1 MSHHAPTPL
10 CADGPA
16 LSPIVAGAWRLHSWG
31 WTPQERL
38 CWIEQCVEVGV
49 TSFDHAAAYG
59 RYTAESLFGEALAIA
74 PGLRS
79 KLQLVSKC
87 GIQLVSPHR
96 PGNRIQHYDTSATHI
111 VASAENSLR
120 ELHTDHLDLLLIHRP
135 DALLNADE
143 VAQAFEQLRSAGKVL
158 HFGVSN
164 FTPSQFALLDSR
176 ATLATNQIELSP
188 LALDAL
194 HDGTLDQAQQ
204 LGRRPMIWS
213 PVAGGRL
220 FTREDERSRRVRN
233 ALTGI
238 AERLGVLPATV
249 AYAWLFRLPSRP
261 VPVVGSRRVDAMRE
275 AWAALDVQLDAQT
288 WYEIWTASTGHN
300 VP

>member
-1 MSHHAPTPL
+1 MSHAPAPL
-10 CADGPA
+10 CAGGPT
-16 LSPIVAGAWRLHSWG
+16 LSPVVAGAWRLDSWG
-31 WTPQERL
+31 WSREERL
-38 CWIEQCVEVGV
+38 RWIEQCVELGI
-49 TSFDHAAAYG
+49 TSFDHAAVYG
-59 RYTAESLFGEALAIA
+59 SYTAEGLFGEALALA
-74 PGLRS
+74 PGLRNR
-79 KLQLVSKC
+79 LQLVSKC
-87 GIQLVSPHR
+87 GIQLVSPQQ
-96 PGNRIQHYDTSATHI
+96 PGTRLQHYDTSAAHI
-111 VASAENSLR
+111 VASAENSLC
-120 ELHTDHLDLLLIHRP
+120 ELRTDHLDLLLIHRP
-135 DALLNADE
+135 DALLDADE
-143 VAQAFEQLRSAGKVL
+143 VAEAFERLRSAGKVR

-164 FTPSQFALLDSR
+164 FTPPQFALLDSR
-176 ATLATNQIELSP
+176 VALATNQIELSP

-220 FTREDERSRRVRN
+220 FTGDDERSRRVRN
-233 ALTGI
+233 ALTGM

-261 VPVVGSRRVDAMRE
+261 VPVVGSRRIDALRE
-275 AWAALDVQLDAQT
+275 AWAAQDVQLDAQT